1 MKTSSGLLLGV
12 LFTLVVVIIA
22 VVIYFNTSP
31 EEQPQTSN
39 DPGPSPTL
47 PTISDLIIAQTFSP
61 DGNEPY
67 TIEPYTIEPYTASDI
82 IDLSKNVNFTLT
94 WKNGSGFKESGVLQ
108 INVYHIVETTAQKKV
123 LRNTSASTSNF
134 GESSVSISGL
144 NKDETAADETT
155 GPYSF
160 VGNNFFKIVAVM
172 PTGTADVTLYDGVST
187 KTRATN
193 LGGSDGKRITD
204 DDLVATIGMATP
216 ETITFTPR
224 LDNTEGQSFGKSISN
239 KRYDFF
245 YYTKQSNGEKKS
257 VFENVRLVPN
267 DKDGIK
273 FKLEKSGPIISGFLK
288 GINILQPGLD
298 LETATLGY
306 ELTQIGKQD
315 YINVFEFN
323 NDSSSSPIIVHISES
338 KESNNKKGHDKVIM
352 LKQIIANKDYYLFGD
367 HFDLLGS
374 KNNEDDFFKRNIY
387 IKEST

>member
-172 PTGTADVTLYDGVST
+172 PTGTDDVTLYDGVST

-224 LDNTEGQSFGKSISN
+224 LNNTVGQSIGKSISN

-245 YYTKQSNGEKKS
+245 YYTKQSGGEKKQ
-257 VFENVRLVPN
+257 VFENVRLVPI
-267 DKDGIK
+267 DTEGKT
-273 FKLEKSGPIISGFLK
+273 FKLEKSDGSFLK
-288 GINILQPGLD
+288 RSIPS
-298 LETATLGY
+298 
-306 ELTQIGKQD
+306 QIVFSNEDVCEAGQD
-315 YINVFEFN
+315 CDMV
-323 NDSSSSPIIVHISES
+323 VHILKSE
-338 KESNNKKGHDKVIM
+338 ESDLRDHKKVIM
-352 LKQIIANKDYYLFGD
+352 IKQIFANEDYYLFGD

-374 KNNEDDFFKRNIY
+374 KTNEDDFFKRNIY
-387 IKEST
+387 IKESS

>member
-31 EEQPQTSN
+31 DEQPQTSN
-39 DPGPSPTL
+39 DPSPGPSPTL

-82 IDLSKNVNFTLT
+82 IGLSKNVNFTLT

-108 INVYHIVETTAQKKV
+108 INVYHIVKTTDSVENV
-123 LRNTSASTSNF
+123 LRNTGAATSNF
-134 GESSVSISGL
+134 EESTVSISGL
-144 NKDETAADETT
+144 NKDETAADEAT

-172 PTGTADVTLYDGVST
+172 PTGTPNVTLYDGQSNT
-187 KTRATN
+187 
-193 LGGSDGKRITD
+193 GDGKTITD
-204 DDLVATIGMATP
+204 DDLVATIQIANPVT
-216 ETITFTPR
+216 TTFTPR
-224 LDNTEGQSFGKSISN
+224 LDNTAGQSIGKSISN

-245 YYTKQSNGEKKS
+245 YYTKESNGEKKP

-267 DKDGIK
+267 DLTGIT
-273 FKLEKSGPIISGFLK
+273 FKLEKGNGSFLK
-288 GINILQPGLD
+288 GVFRNSRN
-298 LETATLGY
+298 E
-306 ELTQIGKQD
+306 
-315 YINVFEFN
+315 FEFN
-323 NDSSSSPIIVHISES
+323 TNSNSSPMIVHISES
-338 KESNNKKGHDKVIM
+338 KESDNKKGHDKVIM
-352 LKQIIANKDYYLFGD
+352 IKQTIGNPAVEYYLFGD

-374 KNNEDDFFKRNIY
+374 KTNNNDFFKRNIY
-387 IKEST
+387 IEERT